1 MIEPINGEQ
10 RKAVLDQTESFIVQA
25 EQIYD
30 RKFKRI
36 PVVFDL
42 RGSTAGMYKV
52 YGKRRWIRFNP
63 WIFGKYFDLSLKDTV
78 PHEVAH
84 YIVDEFYGKGVK
96 PHGIQ
101 WKNLMARFEA
111 DPGVTFN
118 LDISD
123 IPQRAQNTHQ
133 YQCLCD
139 THEMSTTRHNRVM
152 RGKGSYQCRNCDG
165 ELVYVE

>member
-25 EQIYD
+25 EQIYSC
-30 RKFKRI
+30 KFKRI

-42 RGSTAGMYKV
+42 RGTTAGMYKT

-63 WIFGKYFDLSLKDTV
+63 WIFAKYFEVSLNDTV

-84 YIVDEFYGKGVK
+84 YIVDEFYGKGAK
-96 PHGIQ
+96 PHGVQ

-111 DPGVTFN
+111 DPSVTFN
-118 LDISD
+118 VDLSG

-133 YQCLCD
+133 YKCLCD

-152 RGKGSYQCRNCDG
+152 RGKGSYLCRNCEG
-165 ELVYVE
+165 ALVYVG